1 MNCSRRKQTKMWPF
15 LFLEKSRVAVV
26 ETTNDTKLG
35 VDS

>member
-15 LFLEKSRVAVV
+15 RFLEKSLAAVV

-35 VDS
+35 G